1 MVSGRL
7 LLLNF
12 LTAPML
18 KLKFR
23 PRNPSLIIDPQQ
35 NKKQLVTTPERNLDP
50 AQKNNI
56 HGLMAQLF
64 TALADD
70 GGIGGNA

>member
-1 MVSGRL
+1 
-7 LLLNF
+7 
-12 LTAPML
+12 ML

-23 PRNPSLIIDPQQ
+23 PRNPSLIIQPQQ
-35 NKKQLVTTPERNLDP
+35 NKKTAGYNTRTHLDP

-56 HGLMAQLF
+56 HGPTARLI

>member
-1 MVSGRL
+1 M
-7 LLLNF
+7 F
-12 LTAPML
+12 

-23 PRNPSLIIDPQQ
+23 LAQPLADNRATAEQQ
-35 NKKQLVTTPERNLDP
+35 NSWFHPERNLDP

-56 HGLMAQLF
+56 HGPTDSLTDSAI
-64 TALADD
+64 AGD

>member
-56 HGLMAQLF
+56 HGPTARLF